1 MEDFIHLHV
10 HTHYSILDGQS
21 KVANLVKKAVGDGMR
36 GMAITDHGVMYGVK
50 ELADCCAKVNK
61 ERKAEGLEPF
71 KPIFGCEM
79 YVARRTKEDKDKA
92 MGDNSGYHLVV
103 LAKNYKG
110 YKNLIKLV
118 SRAWVDGYYYKPRTD
133 RADLE
138 RYHEGLIVCSACI
151 AGEVPRKILD
161 GDLEGARE
169 AAQWYHDLFGDD
181 YYLELQLHKAT
192 VERANHEAY
201 PMQLHVNKHL
211 RELAAK
217 HNVRMVCTND
227 VHFVDEDN
235 AEAHDRLICLSTGKD
250 LDDPKRMLYSK
261 QEWLKTREEMAAI
274 FGDVPEA
281 MATTV
286 EICEQVE
293 TYSIDHSPIMPTFE
307 IPAEFGTEEGY
318 RQRFSEKDLFDEFTQ
333 DENGNV
339 VIDPETGK
347 PKKDPK
353 TQVPYTVLDDIHE
366 IEALPET
373 TEKEIAYKNF
383 RREAIKP
390 YKQMRIPQP
399 DFVLCCNNICN
410 CMTKWYENIARMCN
424 IPLIMVDIPYNNT
437 VEVSD
442 SAVKYVRAQ
451 FDNAIHQ
458 LEELTGKKFDE
469 AKFEAACKHANRTA
483 QNWLKVCDY
492 LQYKP
497 APMSGFDLFN
507 HMADVVTARGKEAA
521 ADAFELLAQDL
532 EQNIKEGTST
542 LPFPEKYRVMF
553 EGIPC
558 WPKLPNLFKPLKENG
573 VNVTA
578 VVYAPAFGFVYNN
591 MDEMAR
597 AYYKA
602 PNSVCIEQ
610 GVAWREGICRDNKV
624 DGVLVHYNRSCKPWS
639 GYMAEMQRRFTK
651 DLGVPCAGFD
661 GDQAD
666 PRNFNEAQYA
676 TRVQGLVVA
685 MEANKKD

>member
-1 MEDFIHLHV
+1 MAEEIK
-10 HTHYSILDGQS
+10 THRPPPDPNSAKYKLGQIAAHAYSDAAEAKARGE
-21 KVANLVKKAVGDGMR
+21 LVGWCSSNFPVEIPETLGLAVVYPENQAAGIAAR
-36 GMAITDHGVMYGVK
+36 GAGARM
-50 ELADCCAKVNK
+50 
-61 ERKAEGLEPF
+61 
-71 KPIFGCEM
+71 CE
-79 YVARRTKEDKDKA
+79 
-92 MGDNSGYHLVV
+92 
-103 LAKNYKG
+103 
-110 YKNLIKLV
+110 V
-118 SRAWVDGYYYKPRTD
+118 SEADGYSNDICAYARISLAY
-133 RADLE
+133 A
-138 RYHEGLIVCSACI
+138 
-151 AGEVPRKILD
+151 KI
-161 GDLEGARE
+161 
-169 AAQWYHDLFGDD
+169 
-181 YYLELQLHKAT
+181 
-192 VERANHEAY
+192 
-201 PMQLHVNKHL
+201 
-211 RELAAK
+211 
-217 HNVRMVCTND
+217 
-227 VHFVDEDN
+227 
-235 AEAHDRLICLSTGKD
+235 KD
-250 LDDPKRMLYSK
+250 
-261 QEWLKTREEMAAI
+261 A
-274 FGDVPEA
+274 PEQN
-281 MATTV
+281 M
-286 EICEQVE
+286 
-293 TYSIDHSPIMPTFE
+293 
-307 IPAEFGTEEGY
+307 
-318 RQRFSEKDLFDEFTQ
+318 
-333 DENGNV
+333 
-339 VIDPETGK
+339 
-347 PKKDPK
+347 
-353 TQVPYTVLDDIHE
+353 
-366 IEALPET
+366 
-373 TEKEIAYKNF
+373 
-383 RREAIKP
+383 
-390 YKQMRIPQP
+390 PQP
-399 DFVLCCNNICN
+399 DFLLCCNNICN

-521 ADAFELLAQDL
+521 ADAFDLLAQDL

-542 LPFPEKYRVMF
+542 LPFPEQYRVMF

-573 VNVTA
+573 INVTA

-676 TRVQGLVVA
+676 TRVQGLVEA

>member
-1 MEDFIHLHV
+1 
-10 HTHYSILDGQS
+10 
-21 KVANLVKKAVGDGMR
+21 
-36 GMAITDHGVMYGVK
+36 MAKQVSPG
-50 ELADCCAKVNK
+50 
-61 ERKAEGLEPF
+61 
-71 KPIFGCEM
+71 
-79 YVARRTKEDKDKA
+79 
-92 MGDNSGYHLVV
+92 V
-103 LAKNYKG
+103 LALRK
-110 YKNLIKLV
+110 V
-118 SRAWVDGYYYKPRTD
+118 VDDVY
-133 RADLE
+133 AD
-138 RYHEGLIVCSACI
+138 
-151 AGEVPRKILD
+151 
-161 GDLEGARE
+161 ARE
-169 AAQWYHDLFGDD
+169 AKKQGKLVGWSSSKF
-181 YYLELQLHKAT
+181 
-192 VERANHEAY
+192 
-201 PMQLHVNKHL
+201 PC
-211 RELAAK
+211 ELAEAFDL
-217 HNVRMVCTND
+217 NVMYPENQAAGIAAQRDGEIMCQAAEDLGFDND
-227 VHFVDEDN
+227 
-235 AEAHDRLICLSTGKD
+235 ICGYARISLAYAAGKRASRKF
-250 LDDPKRMLYSK
+250 DPETLEFIIDPNSGKP
-261 QEWLKTREEMAAI
+261 LK
-274 FGDVPEA
+274 
-281 MATTV
+281 
-286 EICEQVE
+286 
-293 TYSIDHSPIMPTFE
+293 
-307 IPAEFGTEEGY
+307 
-318 RQRFSEKDLFDEFTQ
+318 
-333 DENGNV
+333 DENGKV

-353 TQVPYTVLDDIHE
+353 TQQPYTVLDDIHE

-451 FDNAIHQ
+451 FDNAIHE
-458 LEELTGKKFDE
+458 LEKLTGKKFDE
-469 AKFEAACKHANRTA
+469 KKFELACKHANRTA
-483 QNWLKVCDY
+483 QN
-492 LQYKP
+492 
-497 APMSGFDLFN
+497 
-507 HMADVVTARGKEAA
+507 
-521 ADAFELLAQDL
+521 
-532 EQNIKEGTST
+532 NIEEGTST
-542 LPFPEKYRVMF
+542 LPFPEQYRVMF

-573 VNVTA
+573 INVTA

-639 GYMAEMQRRFTK
+639 GYMAEMQRRFTA

-676 TRVQGLVVA
+676 TRVQGLVEA